1 MKKKIENV
9 VLLAV
14 MLFMTLGIPFS
25 RVASDIDRLALE
37 SYPSFKVERVHNG
50 TVTEVTR
57 AYLSVLDAV
66 PYPGFEALTLRYLYI
81 TGQEKPVWT
90 ACDKGAKSSFFTS
103 VRFYCYDLAWA
114 HDRETAIQ
122 MGSAERFY
130 YYDLF
135 VYEQDPREYLTRV
148 MLTAWRNG
156 QIMRQAAS
164 LARSLNLQDVAN
176 LYNHTTQSPAY

>member
-1 MKKKIENV
+1 M
-9 VLLAV
+9 
-14 MLFMTLGIPFS
+14 
-25 RVASDIDRLALE
+25 
-37 SYPSFKVERVHNG
+37 
-50 TVTEVTR
+50 
-57 AYLSVLDAV
+57 
-66 PYPGFEALTLRYLYI
+66 
-81 TGQEKPVWT
+81 
-90 ACDKGAKSSFFTS
+90 SSFFTS

-156 QIMRQAAS
+156 QIMREAAA

-176 LYNHTTQSPAY
+176 LYDHSTQSPAN

>member
-1 MKKKIENV
+1 MKIKNV

-14 MLFMTLGIPFS
+14 VLLMILGIPFS
-25 RVASDIDRLALE
+25 WVASSIDRLALE
-37 SYPSFKVERVHNG
+37 SFPSFKVERVHDG
-50 TVTEVTR
+50 TVTEVTKT
-57 AYLSVLDAV
+57 YLSVLNSV
-66 PYPGFEALTLRYLYI
+66 PYPGFEALSLRYLYI
-81 TGQEKPVWT
+81 TGQKESVWP

-103 VRFYCYDLAWA
+103 VRFYCYDLAWQY
-114 HDRETAIQ
+114 DRETAIQ

-135 VYEQDPREYLTRV
+135 VYEQDPRDHLTRV

-156 QIMRQAAS
+156 QIMREAAS

-176 LYNHTTQSPAY
+176 LYNNTTQSPAY